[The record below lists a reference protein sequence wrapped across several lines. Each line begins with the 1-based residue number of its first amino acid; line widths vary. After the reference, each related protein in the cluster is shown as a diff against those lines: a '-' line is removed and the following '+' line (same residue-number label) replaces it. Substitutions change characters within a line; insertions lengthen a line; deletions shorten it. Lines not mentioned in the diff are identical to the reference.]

1 MVLQF
6 QAAALGAAIALTAHI
21 GVASA
26 ASLIDV
32 DNLLIVG
39 PYQSASGPAAV
50 SNVRFGVR
58 QEDPVY
64 QTWAVGT
71 AGRLDRIDIVGMA
84 WGRRALSEGAYYDD
98 LNFTLTL
105 GVYRGGSA
113 GVPGAVEVGAISK
126 SASELGFGPSLASF
140 DFSPYDI
147 SAFEGEVLTFK
158 MFVEAC
164 PDMFECGNS
173 WGSLNDL
180 NSAGTTNGYLG
191 GGAFVEFGSGY
202 YPIGDGQDLNFRTWM
217 SAVPEPATWAM
228 MVIGF
233 GGLGAMVRTS
243 RRRAVFSAG

>member
-39 PYQSASGPAAV
+39 PYQSASGPAAA

-64 QTWAVGT
+64 QTWTVGT

-105 GVYRGGSA
+105 GVYRGGVFLERLKSA
-113 GVPGAVEVGAISK
+113 RSPRARLDSALVHRWPASISALTTSARSRGKSSRSRCSWRHAPTCLSAETRGAALTTLTARARQMAISAVARL
-126 SASELGFGPSLASF
+126 SSLDRA
-140 DFSPYDI
+140 I
-147 SAFEGEVLTFK
+147 IRL
-158 MFVEAC
+158 
-164 PDMFECGNS
+164 
-173 WGSLNDL
+173 
-180 NSAGTTNGYLG
+180 
-191 GGAFVEFGSGY
+191 
-202 YPIGDGQDLNFRTWM
+202 
-217 SAVPEPATWAM
+217 AT
-228 MVIGF
+228 
-233 GGLGAMVRTS
+233 VRI
-243 RRRAVFSAG
+243 